1 MGSLETRTG
10 LPQRIGA
17 KRENRSS
24 LSTQGFPAFVSSV
37 SVSTETSRERG
48 GEDSFIASV
57 AKLVGTIFVRRS
69 QMHVRDHSLQKS
81 GASV

>member
-1 MGSLETRTG
+1 M
-10 LPQRIGA
+10 
-17 KRENRSS
+17 
-24 LSTQGFPAFVSSV
+24 SSV